1 LLQAEAEALFYD
13 RKRTGGWTP
22 VINPSKWRRLMRH
35 AYTWPWRYAY
45 AAHHSNKKPYYESRW
60 KHHAGR
66 SFGVRR
72 PLRFLAHE
80 LDLDESQTRKMA
92 SVLNQLKT
100 EREQAGLDEKRTIT
114 AMANLLEDGT
124 PTLDEVREALSQRV
138 KSAEL
143 LQDETAKA
151 LVSISTFLDD
161 DQRDQ
166 FINLLLTGSVTL

>member
-1 LLQAEAEALFYD
+1 
-13 RKRTGGWTP
+13 
-22 VINPSKWRRLMRH
+22 MRH
-35 AYTWPWRYAY
+35 ACSWPWRYAY
-45 AAHHSNKKPYYESRW
+45 ATNQSNQKPFYESRW

-66 SFGVRR
+66 GFGVRR

-80 LDLDESQTRKMA
+80 LDLDEHQTRKMA

-100 EREQAGLDEKRTIT
+100 EREQAVLDEKRTVA

-138 KSAEL
+138 RSAEV
-143 LQDETAKA
+143 LQDETAQA
-151 LVSISTFLDD
+151 LVTISTFLDE
-161 DQRDQ
+161 DQRKQ